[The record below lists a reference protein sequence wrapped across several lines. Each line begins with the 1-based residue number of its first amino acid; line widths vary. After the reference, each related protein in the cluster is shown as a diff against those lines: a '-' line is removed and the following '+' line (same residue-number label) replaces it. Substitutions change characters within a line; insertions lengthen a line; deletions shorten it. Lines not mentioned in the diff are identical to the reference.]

1 MHVLCADD
9 DGRVRQ
15 FWAEG
20 EVFASGEL
28 EVDADTYVLTYVIAS
43 YSEYMIVCMMYHHSC
58 RFYTH
63 RGPS

>member
-28 EVDADTYVLTYVIAS
+28 EVDAYTYVLTYVIAS
-43 YSEYMIVCMMYHHSC
+43 YSEYMIV
-58 RFYTH
+58 
-63 RGPS
+63 